1 MPQNPP
7 VWIVDGARSPF
18 GKFGGGL
25 RDLSVIDLAQQTVT
39 SLLDRTGWPVDD
51 ISELVV
57 GMAMIE
63 GGLMVPARQL
73 AFAAG
78 LPETLPTLTIDRA
91 CCSGMAAVGLGI
103 RAIRGG
109 ARSALTMG
117 LESMSQTPRLLHET
131 RWGSKR
137 GDLTV
142 EDLLMLR
149 NPLEGGVSI
158 ARSVGQ
164 EAEARGVDRGQQD
177 AWAVQSHERYFKAL
191 SDGYFDGEIC
201 AMSTPNGP
209 VEVDEQPRPDT
220 SLEKLARLKP
230 VYGGPTVTAGN
241 APGLNDGAVA
251 VILSGTDALSEH
263 GGTPLAK
270 VHSYLQTASTPTSSV
285 YLPGV
290 AIGRLIEEAG
300 LTAGDIDVIE
310 INEAF
315 AATAVVSTK
324 VLAGGDS
331 GLERELHARTNINGG
346 AVALGHPTGASGAR
360 LVLTAARQ
368 LRRSGG
374 RWAVAAICGGF
385 GQTDAVLIEAT
396 E

>member
-142 EDLLMLR
+142 EDLL
-149 NPLEGGVSI
+149 
-158 ARSVGQ
+158 
-164 EAEARGVDRGQQD
+164 
-177 AWAVQSHERYFKAL
+177 
-191 SDGYFDGEIC
+191 
-201 AMSTPNGP
+201 
-209 VEVDEQPRPDT
+209 
-220 SLEKLARLKP
+220 
-230 VYGGPTVTAGN
+230 
-241 APGLNDGAVA
+241 
-251 VILSGTDALSEH
+251 
-263 GGTPLAK
+263 
-270 VHSYLQTASTPTSSV
+270 
-285 YLPGV
+285 
-290 AIGRLIEEAG
+290 
-300 LTAGDIDVIE
+300 
-310 INEAF
+310 
-315 AATAVVSTK
+315 
-324 VLAGGDS
+324 
-331 GLERELHARTNINGG
+331 
-346 AVALGHPTGASGAR
+346 
-360 LVLTAARQ
+360 
-368 LRRSGG
+368 
-374 RWAVAAICGGF
+374 
-385 GQTDAVLIEAT
+385 
-396 E
+396 